1 MFINNIDKAKEL
13 LSCILAEHELLVE
26 LINVSGKMIRCKA
39 FGDTKSQKSG
49 AYFLKPDFPYN
60 YYLVNYRTGESTKGN
75 FKDLKDKNYR
85 NSTKPEIKKMDISIS
100 NYHEDEYRKKAY
112 FAYKKFQSS
121 NGDKLAIDNHS
132 YLVNKKIVG
141 YGIKLD
147 TNNELLI
154 PGRDVEGK
162 IWTLQSINTDGN
174 KRYISG
180 SKKAGMFHK
189 VGWVKQHSSFRGIFY
204 IAEGYATATSI
215 FMATEEPS
223 IVAFDSGNM
232 INVGQEIRRKY
243 PESIIVYCMDADYAG
258 ISYAVKAASMTKG
271 KVVLP
276 MFLPLGL
283 SDFNDVHIHFG
294 LSIVKKQI
302 LRQLPVMKLI
312 LVEAFKLL
320 HNEISIE
327 DIDPE
332 FIQLAENYISSYY
345 AIDAARKIVALN
357 EIDQKKALSALNIK
371 YLFLVEKELIKL
383 LATQKFK
390 NRLGYSTHFLAE
402 GIEHYIYDTLIPKT
416 ILKMKEIENPKI
428 LHQQL
433 YKINSKYASII
444 AQKLSE

>member
-1 MFINNIDKAKEL
+1 MFINNIDKAKEQ
-13 LSCILAEHELLVE
+13 LSFILAEHELLVE
-26 LINVSGKMIRCKA
+26 LINASGKMIRCKA

-60 YYLVNYRTGESTKGN
+60 YYLINYRTGESIKGN

-85 NSTKPEIKKMDISIS
+85 SSIKFEKKKMDIFIP
-100 NYHEDEYRKKAY
+100 NDNEDEYRKKAY

-162 IWTLQSINTDGN
+162 IWTLQSINAEGN

-189 VGWVKQHSSFRGIFY
+189 VGWVKQHLSFSGVFY

-215 FMATEEPS
+215 FMATGEPS

-243 PESIIVYCMDADYAG
+243 PESNIVYCMDADYAG
-258 ISYAVKAASMTKG
+258 VYHAFKAASLTKG

-276 MFLPLGL
+276 MILPLGL
-283 SDFNDVHIHFG
+283 NDFNDVHIHFG
-294 LSIVKKQI
+294 LAIVKKQI
-302 LRQLPVMKLI
+302 LRQLPFMKLI

-332 FIQLAENYISSYY
+332 FLQLAENYISSYY

-357 EIDQKKALSALNIK
+357 EVDQKKALSALNMK
-371 YLFLVEKELIKL
+371 YLPLVEKELIQI
-383 LATQKFK
+383 LATQQFK
-390 NRLGYSTHFLAE
+390 NRLEASTHFFAE
-402 GIEHYIYDTLIPKT
+402 RIEQYIFESIIPKT

-433 YKINSKYASII
+433 YKINFKYASII
-444 AQKLSE
+444 AKKLSE